1 MKFRVFLL
9 IYLLFCGSN
18 IDAQYWNGRPRKLY
32 DTVRVVFIGDVMQHG
47 NQIRSAHTPGTDPAK
62 ASSYDYSHAFKYFKE
77 RFKAADIAVANMEF
91 PVGLPPYSGY
101 PQFSAPEA
109 IAYEAAESGIS
120 LFAIANNHL
129 ADKGHDGIV
138 RTIAVYDSLAAH
150 YNSRTY
156 AIESSAKFNYTR
168 TYANCHTAG
177 FHYTGAYANDSL
189 ERANNPKII
198 DLNGIKIAF
207 INFTYGTNGYPVPA
221 PFVVNRMDSTKVKEV
236 ISRARERGAELIVA
250 LPHWGNEYEL
260 YPSAK
265 QKAWTKMLFNNGVR
279 VIIGSHPHVPQTA
292 EIHLSK
298 SLQPRQYGKIDKM
311 VFYSL
316 GNYISNQSIP
326 DWSQL
331 GMLVEIEI
339 IKERQ
344 SGEITL
350 SGAEYEYIWCF
361 KKDEFAP
368 DYTVVP
374 VKDFIDK
381 PELVKDKSQYL
392 RMKNTYN
399 LIMQKQLVKE
409 IF

>member
-1 MKFRVFLL
+1 MRFRVFIL
-9 IYLLFCGSN
+9 ISILLFCSN
-18 IDAQYWNGRPRKLY
+18 IDAQYWDGKPRKIY
-32 DTVRVVFIGDVMQHG
+32 DTVKVVFIGDVMQHG
-47 NQIRSAHTPGTDPAK
+47 NQIRSAYIPGTDPAN
-62 ASSYDYSHAFKYFKE
+62 ASSYNYSHAFKYFKG
-77 RFKAADIAVANMEF
+77 RFKAADLAVANMEF
-91 PVGLPPYSGY
+91 PIGLPPYSGY
-101 PQFSAPEA
+101 PQFSAPETIAFEA
-109 IAYEAAESGIS
+109 IGSGIGLVS
-120 LFAIANNHL
+120 IANNHL
-129 ADKGHDGIV
+129 ADKGAEG
-138 RTIAVYDSLAAH
+138 
-150 YNSRTY
+150 
-156 AIESSAKFNYTR
+156 IESTLTVYEKL
-168 TYANCHTAG
+168 G
-177 FHYTGAYANDSL
+177 VHYTGAYTSDSQ
-189 ERANNPKII
+189 EEIDNPKII
-198 DLNGIKIAF
+198 ELNGIKIAF

-221 PFVVNRMDSTKVKEV
+221 PYVVNRMDSTKVKEV
-236 ISRARERGAELIVA
+236 ISRAKERGAELIVA

-265 QKAWTKMLFNNGVR
+265 QKAWSKMLFNNGVR

-339 IKERQ
+339 IKNRQ
-344 SGEITL
+344 SGEVTL

-381 PELVKDKSQYL
+381 PELVRNKEQHR
-392 RMKNTYN
+392 RMVNTYN
-399 LIMQKQLVKE
+399 FIMQKNLVKE
-409 IF
+409 IY